1 MVKKLVVVI
10 GGFIMNERGMV
21 YPLILSLCFIT
32 LIFFSFLT
40 EKVASERQ
48 FVFMQEEQ
56 LRQVRL
62 IQQGVDRALVWV
74 EDLSVYPAERR
85 VNVREGILK
94 VVFTKISGD
103 EVMFTIEV
111 VTTRQSTKKVKVY
124 YNVTQKSVTKWV
136 EG

>member
-1 MVKKLVVVI
+1 
-10 GGFIMNERGMV
+10 MNERGMI
-21 YPLILSLCFIT
+21 YPIVLTLCFIL
-32 LIFFSFLT
+32 LIFFSYLT

-48 FVFMQEEQ
+48 FVYMQEEQ
-56 LRQVRL
+56 LKQVRL

-74 EDLSVYPAERR
+74 EELVVYPSERR
-85 VNVREGILK
+85 LNVNEGLLK
-94 VVFTKISGD
+94 VVFTKTSVN
-103 EVMFTIEV
+103 EVMFTVEA

>member
-1 MVKKLVVVI
+1 
-10 GGFIMNERGMV
+10 MNERGMV

>member
-1 MVKKLVVVI
+1 
-10 GGFIMNERGMV
+10 MNERGMI
-21 YPLILSLCFIT
+21 YPLVLTLSFIL
-32 LIFFSFLT
+32 LIFFSYLT

-48 FVFMQEEQ
+48 FVYMQEEQ

-62 IQQGVDRALVWV
+62 IQQGADRALVWV
-74 EDLSVYPAERR
+74 EELVDYPSERR
-85 VNVREGILK
+85 LNVNEGQLK
-94 VVFTKISGD
+94 VVFTKTSVN
-103 EVMFTIEV
+103 EVMFTVEA

>member
-1 MVKKLVVVI
+1 
-10 GGFIMNERGMV
+10 MNERGMI
-21 YPLILSLCFIT
+21 YPLVLTLCFIL
-32 LIFFSFLT
+32 LIFFSYLT
-40 EKVASERQ
+40 EKVASERH

-56 LRQVRL
+56 LKQVRL

-74 EDLSVYPAERR
+74 EELAVYPSERR
-85 VNVREGILK
+85 LNVNEGLLK
-94 VVFTKISGD
+94 VVFTKTSVN
-103 EVMFTIEV
+103 EVMFTVEA

>member
-1 MVKKLVVVI
+1 
-10 GGFIMNERGMV
+10 MNERGMI
-21 YPLILSLCFIT
+21 YPLVLTLSFIL
-32 LIFFSFLT
+32 LIFFSYLT

-48 FVFMQEEQ
+48 FVYMQEEQ

-74 EDLSVYPAERR
+74 EELADYPAERR
-85 VNVREGILK
+85 LNVNEGQLK
-94 VVFTKISGD
+94 VVFTKTSVK
-103 EVMFTIEV
+103 EVMFTVEA